1 MWGKV
6 FDEHIVDILP
16 TKLQNDKTKK
26 CMNIEMHKVWLIK
39 CAHLLIKV
47 YYLYNNL
54 IIMKLKIYLICFWKQ
69 SN

>member
-1 MWGKV
+1 MIKQRSV
-6 FDEHIVDILP
+6 FSASKSSSGCVIDLGV
-16 TKLQNDKTKK
+16 KN
-26 CMNIEMHKVWLIK
+26 MEMHKVWLSK